1 MHPELLKFGTLSV
14 KAYGFMLA
22 VSFLA
27 GIFLTA
33 RRAAKTG
40 VMKPEKVFD
49 LGIFIM
55 LGSVAGARIVFVLI
69 NWDAYQD
76 NIFSIFKLE
85 GGGIGGLSM
94 HGGLIGGAFAG
105 VWFARRNKISI
116 PHLADLVAPMIALGL
131 GLTRVGCFLNGCC
144 RGVEAGPQCP
154 FPVKF
159 PDEMIYRHPSQLYES
174 LFGFILFAALYAY
187 SGKNKNPGR
196 VFLLFL
202 LLYSVFRFF
211 IEFLRRGVSAKLFV
225 LGLTEAQAASLILI
239 GILMVFILR
248 GQGDQRPAI
257 DDKRQKAKNNGNK

>member
-27 GIFLTA
+27 GIFLTS
-33 RRAAKTG
+33 RSAAKTG
-40 VMKPEKVFD
+40 VMKPEKAFD

-55 LGSVAGARIVFVLI
+55 LGSIAGARSVFVLI
-69 NWDAYQD
+69 NWRAYQD
-76 NIFSIFKLE
+76 NIFSIFRLE

-94 HGGLIGGAFAG
+94 HGGLIGGALAG
-105 VWFARRNKISI
+105 AWFARRNKISI
-116 PHLADLVAPMIALGL
+116 PHLADMVAPMIALGL

-154 FPVKF
+154 LPVRF

-174 LFGFILFAALYAY
+174 LFGFILFAALHAY

-211 IEFLRRGVSAKLFV
+211 IEFLRRGVSAKIFMF
-225 LGLTEAQAASLILI
+225 GMTEAQVASAALIIALLI
-239 GILMVFILR
+239 FFIR
-248 GQGDQRPAI
+248 GQGVKGLR
-257 DDKRQKAKNNGNK
+257 G